1 MPKLLRPVPFG
12 NALLDSLPRAAR
24 EVVAKACGPARLE
37 SGDILCKPSDRIQR
51 VYFPTTACISLIAP
65 SDGNETLEVGMVGNE
80 GMFGITVLLDV
91 KTSPLTGL
99 VQGAGHAVQMSATR
113 FSRLA
118 KDVAP
123 LRKIVH
129 RYLYVLT
136 AQIAQT
142 AACNRFH
149 SLDSRLARWL
159 LMTRDRAQ
167 SDTFRLTH
175 KALASML
182 GVRRAGVTEA
192 AGRLQAKKQIRY
204 HHGELTVVDRHGL
217 ENGACF
223 CYKALSDIYERHLG
237 KPRTPSVQ
245 PMTHR
250 VF

>member
-1 MPKLLRPVPFG
+1 MPAFLQPVALG
-12 NALLDSLPRAAR
+12 NSLLDSLPRGAR
-24 EVVAKACGPARLE
+24 DLVARSCAPAQLE
-37 SGDILCKPSDRIQR
+37 AGEILCKPANNIQR
-51 VYFPTTACISLIAP
+51 VYFPTTAHISLISP
-65 SDGNETLEVGMVGNE
+65 TGGSETLEVGMVGNE

-99 VQGAGHAVQMSATR
+99 VQGAGQAWQMSARR

-118 KDVAP
+118 NDVTP
-123 LRKIVH
+123 FRKVVN

-159 LMTRDRAQ
+159 LMTRDRVQ

-175 KALASML
+175 KSLAYML

-192 AGRLQAKKQIRY
+192 AGRLQEKNLIRY
-204 HHGELTVVDRHGL
+204 HHGELTVLDRHGL
-217 ENGACF
+217 EQNSCF
-223 CYKALSDIYERHLG
+223 CYAALNGIYEQQLG
-237 KPRTPSVQ
+237 KPRVASVQ

-250 VF
+250 VL

>member
-1 MPKLLRPVPFG
+1 MPTLLHPIAFG
-12 NALLDSLPRAAR
+12 NSLLDSLPRNAR
-24 EVVAKACGPARLE
+24 DIVGKSCSPAQVK
-37 SGDILCKPSDRIQR
+37 SGEILCEPTERIQR
-51 VYFPTTACISLIAP
+51 VYFPTTAYISLIAP
-65 SDGNETLEVGMVGNE
+65 ALGTESLEVGMVGSE

-99 VQGAGHAVQMSATR
+99 VQGTGHALQMSTGR
-113 FSRLA
+113 FSQLA
-118 KDVAP
+118 NDVAP
-123 LRKIVH
+123 FKKIVH

-136 AQIAQT
+136 AQLAQT

-175 KALASML
+175 KSLAYML

-192 AGRLQAKKQIRY
+192 AGRLQAKKLIRY
-204 HHGELTVVDRHGL
+204 HHGEITVLDRHGL
-217 ENGACF
+217 EASACS
-223 CYKALSDIYERHLG
+223 CYIAHNAVYQEHLG
-237 KPRTPSVQ
+237 KPRVASVQ

-250 VF
+250 VL

>member
-1 MPKLLRPVPFG
+1 
-12 NALLDSLPRAAR
+12 
-24 EVVAKACGPARLE
+24 
-37 SGDILCKPSDRIQR
+37 
-51 VYFPTTACISLIAP
+51 LIASSGGP
-65 SDGNETLEVGMVGNE
+65 DTLEVGMVGNE
-80 GMFGITVLLDV
+80 GMFGITVLLDIR
-91 KTSPLTGL
+91 TSPLTGL
-99 VQGAGHAVQMSATR
+99 VQEGGHALQISANR

-118 KDVAP
+118 NDVAP
-123 LRKIVH
+123 FRKIVH

-175 KALASML
+175 KALAYVL

-192 AGRLQAKKQIRY
+192 AGRLQAKKLIRY
-204 HHGELTVVDRHGL
+204 HHGELTVLDRHGL
-217 ENGACF
+217 EDEACF
-223 CYKALSDIYERHLG
+223 CYKALNDVYEQHLG

-245 PMTHR
+245 TTHR

>member
-1 MPKLLRPVPFG
+1 MNAPLRPVPLG
-12 NALLDSLPRAAR
+12 NSLLDSLPRGAR
-24 EVVAKACGPARLE
+24 ELVAKSCSPAQLKAGE
-37 SGDILCKPSDRIQR
+37 ILCEPTDKIQR
-51 VYFPTTACISLIAP
+51 VYFPTTVYISLISPTAG
-65 SDGNETLEVGMVGNE
+65 DETLEVGMVGNE

-99 VQGAGHAVQMSATR
+99 VQNAGHAWQMGASR
-113 FSRLA
+113 FARLA
-118 KDVAP
+118 NDVAAF
-123 LRKIVH
+123 RKVVN

-159 LMTRDRAQ
+159 LMTRDRVQ

-175 KALASML
+175 KSLAYML

-192 AGRLQAKKQIRY
+192 AGRLQAKKLIRY
-204 HHGELTVVDRHGL
+204 HHGELTVLDRHGL
-217 ENGACF
+217 EENSCF
-223 CYKALSDIYERHLG
+223 CYAALNGIYEQQLG
-237 KPRTPSVQ
+237 KPRVASVQ

-250 VF
+250 VL